1 MGVFRSKSFRKA
13 LSKFGLAAGICLTTC
28 LTAFANPSGPQ
39 VRHGQVN
46 VISGTQTQIQQLT
59 DRAIVDWNSFSIGAT
74 ESVMFLQP
82 SQLSVILN
90 RVTGA
95 DPSTILG
102 SLSANGNVFL
112 INPNGILFGPNSQVN
127 VGGLVASTMNLT
139 DEDFLAG
146 NYSFFSEPGQELAAV
161 VNQGSITVTDGGYAV
176 LTGSSVIN
184 EGTIVARSG
193 NVTLAAGEQATLN
206 LDGRDLVHFALD
218 RSAGDGVVLLAPGMM
233 SDSLS
238 EAFGVRSELRADR
251 FEEMPDGSV
260 RMVSSAGTL
269 VQAGRVSA
277 DAAANGDGGSVLLD
291 STALTLLADGSSAT
305 ASGAGEDSAGGEVLV
320 LSSLDGG
327 FTDLQTGALVAARGG
342 ESGDGGFVEV
352 SGYGVNVHG
361 EVDLSAADGNAG
373 SFLLDPETV
382 TIVDGDDAPTTVG
395 DQTTIGERWFA
406 TITAS
411 SFNLMSTGD
420 VIFDLA
426 TDGSNPVTVGP
437 GNDGSVDFGGLDLTI
452 TAGTDAV
459 ATGVINLG
467 DDSTT
472 LTNLDSLT
480 LVTDGQVLFGDS
492 RVEVGGNVTVDS
504 DGLIDMMTSQLVVT
518 GRGDIFLDSQTAVDL
533 GSAQINQGTANDT
546 SGFFRILSGGSV
558 NLGTS
563 LIRVDSVDEVNPLQ
577 IDAATSLDMGD
588 STIVVANNSSNG
600 SKGLILTAG
609 GDLDLGSSDLTFR
622 DNLGLGS
629 NLDRIT
635 AGGRIFSDAAD
646 GNPTT
651 YVNNYSL
658 TSDDGQ
664 FQITAGADIFLP
676 DMSLTV
682 MEIDGGSGLDVTLNA
697 QGGNLNLSE
706 SRLTVQDDLT
716 LTSSANILLETAEL
730 KNTSRGDLLVDAAGN
745 ITMTMGSI
753 NDGATNDTTG
763 FVHLLG
769 DGTVS
774 LGNSRVTVNSV
785 DEENPL
791 RIEAGPLLDLGNTQ
805 FEISNNASNG
815 AKGLILTATGDI
827 DLGSS
832 DLTFRDNLGL
842 GTNLDRIT
850 AGGRIFSD
858 AADGNAGTFV
868 NNYTLTSDDGTFEIT
883 AGADIFLPDMNLI
896 VMEIDGGELD
906 VSFTALNGNINLSE
920 SRLTVQDDLTLTSS
934 SDILLDTAELK
945 NTSRGDLLVDAVGN
959 VTMTMG
965 SINAG
970 AVNDSTGFV
979 HLLGGGT
986 VSLGNSTVTVNSVDE
1001 VNPLRVEAGPLL
1013 DLGSTQ
1019 FNISNDASNGNK
1031 GLILTA
1037 TGDIDLGSSDLTFRD
1052 NLGGGTNLDR
1062 ITAGGRIFSDAAD
1075 GNAGTFVNNYTLT
1088 SDDGTFEITAGAD
1101 IFLPDINLMVSEID
1115 GGALDVSLTAQSGN
1129 INLSESRLTVEDDLS
1144 LTSSA
1149 DILLDTAELKNTS
1162 RGDLLVDAAGNITM
1176 TMGSINDGATN
1187 DTTGFVHLLGGGTVS
1202 LGNSTVTVNSADEV
1216 NPLRIE
1222 AGPLLDLGS
1231 TQFDISNNASN
1242 GDKGLILTATGD
1254 IDLGS
1259 SDLTFRDN
1267 LGAGTN
1273 LDRIAAGGRIFSDAA
1288 DGNPATYVNNY
1299 THVSDDG
1306 TFEITA
1312 VNGID
1317 LPDFSLDVSEID
1329 GGALDLLLETQTGL
1343 LNLGSSR
1350 IVTEDLLTI
1359 RSVQGD
1365 INHGTSTVTAGNNIL
1380 TQAGGTLDA
1389 SGGTLVTT
1397 GAVQVSS
1404 NGRVIAN
1411 GSEFQAPDIE
1421 IFGFDAMTLVP
1432 GGAVPQDVRLD
1443 LANTTSTD
1451 LTVLADGAVEIHST
1465 GGGTLVLEQPG
1476 AGTPTAIR
1484 SNNDDVSIFSDGDVR
1499 SGAGLDIFAGGTA
1512 LIEAA
1517 NIGTIAAQIDID
1529 GQSVVLDG
1537 SSQAGSLVQAN
1548 LVGGTQ
1554 FLDVT
1559 SNLSRVNVQGSSSL
1573 NSNNSGGNADL
1584 TFNASVISDLVFT
1597 EVGGGVLLDGS
1608 PVGTGQR
1615 AAIRATAGDI
1625 TMGTAAPLTVEG
1637 ELFLDASGSVGS
1649 QAQAISLSGGTI
1661 AAEAGAEIY
1670 LASDSDA
1677 LAVGTVNIVDH
1688 RGNAQVTGDGVQA
1701 AGDVKVEMTSS
1712 TQPLF
1717 EQKADIGSATGG
1729 VVVELA
1735 SGNLQQSNSS
1745 KIAGKD
1751 VVLKVAGNAG
1761 QFDSGAVQSEVTV
1774 EADRL
1779 ILDVGGDAIVK
1790 QTVGDLSLA
1799 SSATVG
1805 GETYNATG
1813 AGGELRVQNL
1823 GGDLNLDADLVSIGD
1838 AALVNGSDLTLG
1850 QTTSVGDINLN
1861 GSLTVADG
1869 LNLVVLSD
1877 GNINYLSGKLTAP
1890 NIGLGAK
1897 GTIGSTAQPVSVDT
1911 LQLTVN
1917 PLGANV
1923 VSDEGFTASPA
1934 TSAVGI
1940 TVNQGVTPP
1949 PPPVPDPVPIPTV
1962 EPPVFDE
1969 PVAFEE
1975 PLSQNNTDL
1984 VEETLI
1990 WAIGFEPADLVE
2002 LDPTRPP
2009 VLWPEDEFLQKK
2021 FRR

>member
-1 MGVFRSKSFRKA
+1 M
-13 LSKFGLAAGICLTTC
+13 
-28 LTAFANPSGPQ
+28 
-39 VRHGQVN
+39 
-46 VISGTQTQIQQLT
+46 
-59 DRAIVDWNSFSIGAT
+59 
-74 ESVMFLQP
+74 
-82 SQLSVILN
+82 
-90 RVTGA
+90 
-95 DPSTILG
+95 
-102 SLSANGNVFL
+102 
-112 INPNGILFGPNSQVN
+112 
-127 VGGLVASTMNLT
+127 
-139 DEDFLAG
+139 
-146 NYSFFSEPGQELAAV
+146 
-161 VNQGSITVTDGGYAV
+161 
-176 LTGSSVIN
+176 
-184 EGTIVARSG
+184 
-193 NVTLAAGEQATLN
+193 
-206 LDGRDLVHFALD
+206 
-218 RSAGDGVVLLAPGMM
+218 
-233 SDSLS
+233 
-238 EAFGVRSELRADR
+238 
-251 FEEMPDGSV
+251 
-260 RMVSSAGTL
+260 
-269 VQAGRVSA
+269 
-277 DAAANGDGGSVLLD
+277 
-291 STALTLLADGSSAT
+291 
-305 ASGAGEDSAGGEVLV
+305 
-320 LSSLDGG
+320 
-327 FTDLQTGALVAARGG
+327 
-342 ESGDGGFVEV
+342 
-352 SGYGVNVHG
+352 
-361 EVDLSAADGNAG
+361 
-373 SFLLDPETV
+373 
-382 TIVDGDDAPTTVG
+382 
-395 DQTTIGERWFA
+395 
-406 TITAS
+406 
-411 SFNLMSTGD
+411 
-420 VIFDLA
+420 
-426 TDGSNPVTVGP
+426 
-437 GNDGSVDFGGLDLTI
+437 
-452 TAGTDAV
+452 
-459 ATGVINLG
+459 
-467 DDSTT
+467 
-472 LTNLDSLT
+472 
-480 LVTDGQVLFGDS
+480 
-492 RVEVGGNVTVDS
+492 
-504 DGLIDMMTSQLVVT
+504 
-518 GRGDIFLDSQTAVDL
+518 
-533 GSAQINQGTANDT
+533 
-546 SGFFRILSGGSV
+546 
-558 NLGTS
+558 
-563 LIRVDSVDEVNPLQ
+563 
-577 IDAATSLDMGD
+577 
-588 STIVVANNSSNG
+588 
-600 SKGLILTAG
+600 
-609 GDLDLGSSDLTFR
+609 
-622 DNLGLGS
+622 
-629 NLDRIT
+629 
-635 AGGRIFSDAAD
+635 
-646 GNPTT
+646 
-651 YVNNYSL
+651 
-658 TSDDGQ
+658 
-664 FQITAGADIFLP
+664 
-676 DMSLTV
+676 
-682 MEIDGGSGLDVTLNA
+682 
-697 QGGNLNLSE
+697 
-706 SRLTVQDDLT
+706 
-716 LTSSANILLETAEL
+716 
-730 KNTSRGDLLVDAAGN
+730 
-745 ITMTMGSI
+745 
-753 NDGATNDTTG
+753 
-763 FVHLLG
+763 
-769 DGTVS
+769 
-774 LGNSRVTVNSV
+774 
-785 DEENPL
+785 
-791 RIEAGPLLDLGNTQ
+791 
-805 FEISNNASNG
+805 
-815 AKGLILTATGDI
+815 
-827 DLGSS
+827 
-832 DLTFRDNLGL
+832 
-842 GTNLDRIT
+842 
-850 AGGRIFSD
+850 
-858 AADGNAGTFV
+858 
-868 NNYTLTSDDGTFEIT
+868 
-883 AGADIFLPDMNLI
+883 
-896 VMEIDGGELD
+896 
-906 VSFTALNGNINLSE
+906 
-920 SRLTVQDDLTLTSS
+920 
-934 SDILLDTAELK
+934 
-945 NTSRGDLLVDAVGN
+945 LVDAVGN

-1940 TVNQGVTPP
+1940 TVNQGVAPP